1 MEKKKYMQPQMEVIE
16 MDEVAKLLAGS
27 ADTPIDVE
35 VPAVGP
41 ALAPPFVDT
50 YFE

>member
-27 ADTPIDVE
+27 AETIMDIDM
-35 VPAVGP
+35 PARGP
-41 ALAPPFVDT
+41 ALAPFFDGI
-50 YFE
+50 EIE